1 MAHAATTPRHS
12 RRDVDMTQGSIP
24 RLLLQFSLPL
34 LAGNLFQQLYNMV
47 DTWVVG
53 NYVSNVAYS
62 AVGTMGPILNM
73 LIGLFSGFAS
83 GAGVV
88 ISQYYGAKMMD
99 KVRQAVHTALILTFV
114 MGLVMTAF
122 GLFMVPYALKL
133 IKMPTEA
140 IPDATTYLT
149 ILFAGVMAV
158 MFYNMG
164 AGILRAVGD
173 SRRPFYFLV
182 VSAFTNVVLDLLLVI
197 RFNMGVAGVAWATII
212 SQTVSAILVMIT
224 LMASESVVQVKPRW
238 LRINWPILKKILTLG
253 LPAGIQLAIT
263 AFSNIFVQ
271 SYINFFGTDCMSGWT
286 TYAKVDQLMFLP
298 MQSVSLATTTFVGQ
312 NLGKGNVD
320 RAKSGVRTAMRM
332 SLLITAVILVPLMI
346 FAPQITAFFNSK
358 NEVITYGTLLLRLL
372 SPFYLLC
379 CFNQVYASALR
390 GAGNTRAPMV
400 LMLSSFV
407 LFRQAYLF
415 IMANYI
421 CNEIIPI
428 AMAYPAGWLVCSLA
442 SAIYY
447 HRTPLDRYR
456 VVEPQRKETSYET

>member
-1 MAHAATTPRHS
+1 MAQAAAAPRRS

-24 RLLLQFSLPL
+24 KLLLQFSLPL

-99 KVRQAVHTALILTFV
+99 KVRQAVHTALILTLV
-114 MGLVMTAF
+114 MGVVMTAF
-122 GLFMVPYALKL
+122 GLFMVPYALKM
-133 IKMPTEA
+133 IKMPEEA
-140 IPDATTYLT
+140 MADATVYLT
-149 ILFAGVMAV
+149 ILFSGVLAV
-158 MFYNMG
+158 MVYNMG

-182 VSAFTNVVLDLLLVI
+182 VSAFTNIVLDLLLVL

-212 SQTVSAILVMIT
+212 SQIISAILVMLT
-224 LMASESVVQVKPRW
+224 LMTNESVVQVKLRW
-238 LRINWPILKKILTLG
+238 LRIDWPILKKILKLG
-253 LPAGIQLAIT
+253 LPAGIQLAVT
-263 AFSNIFVQ
+263 SFSNIFVQ
-271 SYINFFGTDCMSGWT
+271 SYINYFGTDCMSGWT
-286 TYAKVDQLMFLP
+286 TYAKVDQLMLLP
-298 MQSVSLATTTFVGQ
+298 MQSISLAATTFVGQ
-312 NLGKGNVD
+312 NLGKGNSQ
-320 RAKSGVRTAMRM
+320 RARAGVRTAMRM
-332 SLLITAVILVPLMI
+332 SLLITAVILVPLML
-346 FAPQITAFFNSK
+346 FSPQITAFFNNK
-358 NEVITYGTLLLRLL
+358 PEVIEYGTMLLRLL

-379 CFNQVYASALR
+379 CFNQIYASALR
-390 GAGNTRAPMV
+390 GAGNTRAPMI

-407 LFRQAYLF
+407 LFRQVYLF
-415 IMANYI
+415 VMANFI

-428 AMAYPAGWLVCSLA
+428 AMAYPAGWLLCSLA

-447 HRTPLDRYR
+447 RRTPLDRYR
-456 VVEPQRKETSYET
+456 VVESPAKSSGE

>member
-1 MAHAATTPRHS
+1 MARAAAAPR
-12 RRDVDMTQGSIP
+12 RRDVDMTQGSTF

-73 LIGLFSGFAS
+73 LIGFFSGFAS

-88 ISQYYGAKMMD
+88 ISQYYGAKMLG
-99 KVRQAVHTALILTFV
+99 KVRETVHTALLLTLV
-114 MGLVMTAF
+114 MGIVLTAV
-122 GLFMVPYALKL
+122 GILMIPTALRL
-133 IKMPTEA
+133 IKMPAEA
-140 IPDATTYLT
+140 VADATTYLR
-149 ILFAGVMAV
+149 IIFSGIMGL

-173 SRRPFYFLV
+173 SRRPFYFLIA
-182 VSAFTNVVLDLLLVI
+182 STGTNIVLDLLFVI
-197 RFNMGVAGVAWATII
+197 RFDMGVAGVAWATII
-212 SQTVSAILVMIT
+212 AQALSAVLVLAT
-224 LMASESVVQVKPRW
+224 LMGTESVVQVKLRW
-238 LRINWPILKKILTLG
+238 LRVNWAILKKIFTIG
-253 LPAGIQLAIT
+253 LPAAIQLAVT

-298 MQSVSLATTTFVGQ
+298 MQSIALASTTFVGQ
-312 NLGKGNVD
+312 NLGKGNVE
-320 RAKSGVRTAMRM
+320 RARRGVSTALKL
-332 SLLITAVILVPLMI
+332 SLGITAVILVPLML
-346 FAPQITAFFNSK
+346 FAPQITAFFNDK
-358 NEVITYGTLLLRLL
+358 PEVIEYGTLLLRLL

-379 CFNQVYASALR
+379 CFNQVYAAAQR

-400 LMLSSFV
+400 MMLGSFV
-407 LFRQAYLF
+407 LFRQTYLY
-415 IMANYI
+415 IMANFI
-421 CNEIIPI
+421 ANRLIPI
-428 AMAYPAGWLVCSLA
+428 AMAYPAGWFICSLA
-442 SAIYY
+442 NAIYY

-456 VVEPQRKETSYET
+456 VVEPARKENSYEA

>member
-1 MAHAATTPRHS
+1 MAHAAAAPRRS

-24 RLLLQFSLPL
+24 KLLLQFSLPL

-73 LIGLFSGFAS
+73 LIGLFAGFAS

-99 KVRQAVHTALILTFV
+99 KVRQTVHTALILTFV
-114 MGLVMTAF
+114 MGLVLTAF
-122 GLFMVPYALKL
+122 GLVMIPTALRL
-133 IKMPTEA
+133 IKMPPEA
-140 IPDATTYLT
+140 MADAATYLR
-149 ILFAGVMAV
+149 ILFSGIMAL
-158 MFYNMG
+158 MLYNMG

-182 VSAFTNVVLDLLLVI
+182 VSAFINIVLDLLFVI
-197 RFNMGVAGVAWATII
+197 KFNMGVAGVAWATVIAQI
-212 SQTVSAILVMIT
+212 VSAILVLIT

-238 LRINWPILKKILTLG
+238 LRVNWPILQKIFRLG
-253 LPAGIQLAIT
+253 LPAGIQLAVT

-298 MQSVSLATTTFVGQ
+298 MQSISLASTTFVGQ
-312 NLGKGNVD
+312 NLGKGNVE
-320 RAKSGVRTAMRM
+320 RARSGVRTAICM
-332 SLLITAVILVPLMI
+332 SLAITAIILVPLMV

-358 NEVITYGTLLLRLL
+358 SEVIEYGTLLLRLL

-379 CFNQVYASALR
+379 CLNQVYSSALR
-390 GAGNTRAPMV
+390 GAGNTRAPMIM
-400 LMLSSFV
+400 MLGSFV
-407 LFRQAYLF
+407 LFRQAYLY
-415 IMANYI
+415 IMANFI
-421 CNEIIPI
+421 SNTLIPI
-428 AMAYPAGWLVCSLA
+428 AMSYPAGWFLCSMANL
-442 SAIYY
+442 IYY
-447 HRTPLDRYR
+447 RRTPLDRYR
-456 VVEPQRKETSYET
+456 VVETAAKDANA

>member
-1 MAHAATTPRHS
+1 MATIARRS
-12 RRDVDMTQGSIP
+12 RRDVDMTQGNISK
-24 RLLLQFSLPL
+24 LLLQFSLPL

-73 LIGLFSGFAS
+73 LIGLFAGFAS

-114 MGLVMTAF
+114 MGLAMTAF
-122 GLFMVPYALKL
+122 GLFMVPHALRM
-133 IKMPTEA
+133 IKMPQEA
-140 IPDATTYLT
+140 MADATVYLT
-149 ILFAGVMAV
+149 ILFSGVMAV
-158 MFYNMG
+158 MIYNMG

-182 VSAFTNVVLDLLLVI
+182 VSAFTNIVLDLLLVI
-197 RFNMGVAGVAWATII
+197 RFHMGVAGVAWATII
-212 SQTVSAILVMIT
+212 SQILSAILVMIT
-224 LMASESVVQVKPRW
+224 LVTNESVVQVKPRW
-238 LRINWPILKKILTLG
+238 LRVEWTILKKILRLG
-253 LPAGIQLAIT
+253 LPAGIQLAVT

-298 MQSVSLATTTFVGQ
+298 MQSISLASTTFVGQ
-312 NLGKGNVD
+312 NLGKGNVE
-320 RAKSGVRTAMRM
+320 RARAGVRTAMRM
-332 SLLITAVILVPLMI
+332 SLLITAVILVPLML
-346 FAPQITAFFNSK
+346 FSPQITAFFNSK
-358 NEVITYGTLLLRLL
+358 PEVIEYGTLLLRLL

-379 CFNQVYASALR
+379 CFNQVYAAALR

-400 LMLSSFV
+400 LMLGSFV
-407 LFRQAYLF
+407 LFRQVYLYV
-415 IMANYI
+415 MANFI
-421 CNEIIPI
+421 CNQIIPI
-428 AMAYPAGWLVCSLA
+428 AMAYPAGWLLCSLA

-447 HRTPLDRYR
+447 RRTPLDRYR
-456 VVEPQRKETSYET
+456 VVESSAQSSGE

>member
-1 MAHAATTPRHS
+1 MARASAAPR
-12 RRDVDMTQGSIP
+12 RRDVDMTQGSIF

-73 LIGLFSGFAS
+73 LIGFFSGFAS

-88 ISQYYGAKMMD
+88 ISQYYGAKMLH
-99 KVRQAVHTALILTFV
+99 KVRETVHTAMVLTFV
-114 MGLVMTAF
+114 MGIVLTAV
-122 GLFMVPYALKL
+122 GLLMIPTALRL
-133 IKMPTEA
+133 IKMPAEA
-140 IPDATTYLT
+140 VADAATYLR
-149 ILFAGVMAV
+149 IIFSGIMGL

-173 SRRPFYFLV
+173 SRRPFYFLIA
-182 VSAFTNVVLDLLLVI
+182 SACTNIVLDLVFVI
-197 RFNMGVAGVAWATII
+197 RFQMGVAGVAWATII
-212 SQTVSAILVMIT
+212 AQALSAVLVLVT
-224 LMASESVVQVKPRW
+224 LMGSESVVQVKLRW
-238 LRINWPILKKILTLG
+238 LRVNWAILKKIFTIG
-253 LPAGIQLAIT
+253 LPAAIQLAVT

-298 MQSVSLATTTFVGQ
+298 MQSIALASTTFVGQ
-312 NLGKGNVD
+312 NLGKGNVE
-320 RAKSGVRTAMRM
+320 RARAGVSTALKL
-332 SLLITAVILVPLMI
+332 SLGITAVILVPLML
-346 FAPQITAFFNSK
+346 FAPQITAFFNDK
-358 NEVITYGTLLLRLL
+358 QEVIEYGTLLLRLL

-379 CFNQVYASALR
+379 CFNQVYAAAQR

-400 LMLSSFV
+400 MMLGSFV
-407 LFRQAYLF
+407 LFRQAYLY
-415 IMANYI
+415 IMANFI
-421 CNEIIPI
+421 ANRLIPI
-428 AMAYPAGWLVCSLA
+428 AMAYPAGWFICSLA
-442 SAIYY
+442 NAIYY

-456 VVEPQRKETSYET
+456 VVEPARKENPDEA